1 MMPVIMSAT
10 RWEKSAA
17 SSKASSAEDSAS
29 RHAAGTTSTV
39 SVTVSTSV
47 MVSVMTSGSGA
58 SAVATPDAPAPMANP
73 ATSVPTAMVGVIQRR
88 RFGAAGVGVVG
99 VELYG
104 FI

>member
-1 MMPVIMSAT
+1 MAGT
-10 RWEKSAA
+10 TT
-17 SSKASSAEDSAS
+17 SKTSTVVENPARAELMAS
-29 RHAAGTTSTV
+29 RQTAGTTSTV

-58 SAVATPDAPAPMANP
+58 SAVAAPDAPAPMANP
-73 ATSVPTAMVGVIQRR
+73 ATSVPAATVGVIQRR

-99 VELYG
+99 VESYG